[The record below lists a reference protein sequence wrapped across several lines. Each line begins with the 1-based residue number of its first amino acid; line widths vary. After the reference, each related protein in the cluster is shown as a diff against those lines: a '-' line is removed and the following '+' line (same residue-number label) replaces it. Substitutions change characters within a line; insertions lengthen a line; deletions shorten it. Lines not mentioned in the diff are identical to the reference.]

1 MNVCFISSLQFFISA
16 EMGDQRMDSHFLLL
30 TVSGIFLV
38 CTQELMTC
46 CILYIS
52 MSSAVWL
59 IQCLWSNKTLDI
71 CSRMFKEHL
80 SDPDMIR
87 GALEARM
94 EAISVIRH
102 LRDKKSISISW
113 KHFWSHCQ
121 REFTFSLD
129 IQIGEE
135 NLPSFLKRHLK
146 YQRRREACQY
156 CGPFHS
162 PSVSQIR
169 TSALPSPYSDS
180 DPTPS
185 LSLTTTNNPQSQQW
199 TPNCLNLNP
208 F

>member
-1 MNVCFISSLQFFISA
+1 MLSYTLTAANRNNECLFYFISSVF
-16 EMGDQRMDSHFLLL
+16 HFRWNGRSEDGLALL
-30 TVSGIFLV
+30 TGSGIFLV

-52 MSSAVWL
+52 MSSAGWL

-135 NLPSFLKRHLK
+135 NLPAFKL
-146 YQRRREACQY
+146 
-156 CGPFHS
+156 F
-162 PSVSQIR
+162 
-169 TSALPSPYSDS
+169 
-180 DPTPS
+180 
-185 LSLTTTNNPQSQQW
+185 
-199 TPNCLNLNP
+199 
-208 F
+208 